1 MYGSNLPLLISVS
14 LLLTK
19 KTTKKHSLADT
30 QLYQFDQPI
39 SAAVNV
45 PVKKWGLLKVAKD
58 FIQRPPPVPSAL
70 PPARHLTVWKDASC
84 ARLVSKPTL
93 HLQSTL
99 RAFPAIY
106 PLLSIRATLS
116 TPR

>member
-45 PVKKWGLLKVAKD
+45 PVKK
-58 FIQRPPPVPSAL
+58 
-70 PPARHLTVWKDASC
+70 
-84 ARLVSKPTL
+84 
-93 HLQSTL
+93 
-99 RAFPAIY
+99 
-106 PLLSIRATLS
+106 
-116 TPR
+116 